1 MAKQLKFSEDAR
13 QALIKGINIVAKAVV
28 TTLGPKGRNVALD
41 KKWGAPNVVHDG
53 VTVAKE
59 IELEDPFE
67 NMGAQLVKEAA
78 SKTNDVA
85 GDGTTTATIL
95 AQSIIAEGLK
105 NVTAGSNPLMLKKGI
120 EKGVEAVVNAVKKLS
135 KEVSS
140 QAEITQ
146 VAAISANDPEIG
158 KVIAEAM
165 ESVGKDGVI
174 TVEES
179 QTFGITK
186 EVVEGMQFDKGY
198 VSHYMITNP
207 DTMEAEYEDPYL
219 LITDQKLS
227 AIQDLL
233 PLLEKL
239 AQSGKKDLVI
249 IAEDIEGEALATLVV
264 NKLRGTFNSLA
275 IKAPGY
281 GDRRKEMLNDIA
293 VLTGGKVISEEVGL
307 KLENASVDMLGQA
320 RKVKATKE
328 TATIIE
334 GKGDPKAIQDR
345 ISQIKKEIENVD
357 SDFDKEKLQERL
369 AKLAGG
375 VAVVKVGAATEVEM
389 KERKH
394 RIEDALSATR
404 AAVEEGIVVGGG
416 VALIRASEA
425 LNDLEVEGEE
435 KFGVDILK
443 RALEAPVRQI
453 AENAGKDGS
462 VVLEAIK
469 NHQGNFG
476 YNALDDRYEDL
487 VKAGIIDPTKVVR
500 SALQNAASA
509 ASLFLT
515 TEVIITDKPEPKDE
529 HGHGMPGGM
538 GMPGMM

>member
-1 MAKQLKFSEDAR
+1 MYYLEVFNKLNKAKVRYL
-13 QALIKGINIVAKAVV
+13 VV
-28 TTLGPKGRNVALD
+28 GGVALVLH
-41 KKWGAPNVVHDG
+41 GVVRLTADLDLFVDLEENNLNKLLKALAELG
-53 VTVAKE
+53 YKPRLPVSPTDFANRAIRENWIKE
-59 IELEDPFE
+59 K
-67 NMGAQLVKEAA
+67 NMIVF
-78 SKTNDVA
+78 SYIDF
-85 GDGTTTATIL
+85 
-95 AQSIIAEGLK
+95 K
-105 NVTAGSNPLMLKKGI
+105 N
-120 EKGVEAVVNAVKKLS
+120 
-135 KEVSS
+135 
-140 QAEITQ
+140 
-146 VAAISANDPEIG
+146 
-158 KVIAEAM
+158 
-165 ESVGKDGVI
+165 
-174 TVEES
+174 
-179 QTFGITK
+179 
-186 EVVEGMQFDKGY
+186 
-198 VSHYMITNP
+198 
-207 DTMEAEYEDPYL
+207 PYI
-219 LITDQKLS
+219 LITDKKISSLQE
-227 AIQDLL
+227 IL
-233 PLLEKL
+233 PLLESL
-239 AQSGKKDLVI
+239 AKSGKKELVI
-249 IAEDIEGEALATLVV
+249 LAEDLDGDALATLVV
-264 NKLRGTFNSLA
+264 NKLRGSFSALA
-275 IKAPGY
+275 IKAPGF